1 MAYKRMT
8 AAEAAALI
16 KNGEN
21 IALSGFTPSGAAKAV
36 TKELAKIALAEHE
49 AGREFQ
55 VGIFTG
61 ASTGQSTDGDL
72 ANAQAIR
79 YRAPYTTNPDFRK
92 HVNMGEIAYNDIH
105 LSQMAQELRYGF
117 MGEVDWAILEV
128 CDLEEGETMCKAY
141 LTSAGGISPTAARLA
156 KHVILEHNQFH
167 SPDAKYLH
175 DVYELQ
181 DPPYRQAIPITKVD
195 DRIGKPYVE
204 IDPKKI
210 VAVVEC
216 NIPDEARAFKDLDP
230 VTTKIGNNVAE
241 FLAADMRRGII
252 PSTFLPLQSGVGTTA
267 NAILSALSMDKNIP
281 DFNIFTEVLQ
291 DAVVDMMLN
300 GRVKVASA
308 CSLTVTNP
316 SLMKVYENI
325 NYFKDHLTLRQSE
338 ISNSPEL
345 IRRLGVIA
353 INTALECD
361 IYGNANSTHITG
373 TKMMNGIGGSGDF
386 ERNAYIS
393 IFTCPSV
400 AKGGAISSIVPMV
413 SHHDHTEHDVNV
425 IVTEQGVADLRGKSP
440 MQRAQCIIENCAHP
454 DYKQLLWDYL
464 KIAKGGQTHHNL
476 PAAFSFHDTLIRKGD
491 MHLTDF
497 AEYIK

>member
-1 MAYKRMT
+1 MT

-36 TKELAKIALAEHE
+36 TKELAKIAEAEHA

-117 MGEVDWAILEV
+117 MGQVDWAILEV
-128 CDLEEGETMCKAY
+128 CDFEECGDTCRAY

-156 KHVILEHNQFH
+156 KHVILEHNTFH
-167 SPDAKYLH
+167 STGAKLLH

-181 DPPYRQAIPITKVD
+181 DPPLRQPIPLTGVG

-204 IDPKKI
+204 IDAKKI

-216 NIPDEARAFKDLDP
+216 HIPDEARAFKDLDP
-230 VTTKIGNNVAE
+230 VTTKIGMNVAE
-241 FLAADMRRGII
+241 FLVADMRRGII
-252 PSTFLPLQSGVGTTA
+252 PQSFLPLQSGVGSTA
-267 NAILSALSMDKNIP
+267 NAILAALSQDKNVP

-291 DAVVDMMLN
+291 DAVVDMMLD
-300 GRVKVASA
+300 GRVKDASA
-308 CSLTVTNP
+308 CSLTVTNE
-316 SLMKVYENI
+316 SLMKVYDNI
-325 NYFKDHLTLRQSE
+325 DYFKNHLTLRQSE

-353 INTALECD
+353 INTALEVD
-361 IYGNANSTHITG
+361 IYGNANSTHISG
-373 TKMMNGIGGSGDF
+373 VKMMNGIGGSGDF

-400 AKGGAISSIVPMV
+400 AKGGLISSVVPFV
-413 SHHDHTEHDVNV
+413 SHQDHSEHDVNV

-440 MQRAQCIIENCAHP
+440 MQRAECIIENCAHP
-454 DYKQLLWDYL
+454 DYRQLLWDYL
-464 KIAKGGQTHHNL
+464 KIAKCGHTKHCP
-476 PAAFSFHDTLIRKGD
+476 PASFAMHDTLGRKGD
-491 MHLTDF
+491 MRLTDF
-497 AEYIK
+497 GEYLK